1 MKKLLMKWFPK
12 YFNINKTILI
22 DTSKLEG
29 GDKKF
34 MVFHVDPG
42 NEHMHEGLGISD
54 EQVKFFSTEI
64 KRAILDS
71 ENTIDAMAKMTPHI
85 KHANEF
91 YMVSIMLY
99 TEVQRMHTG
108 RGGGGL
114 LEALL
119 RASGGGPNN
128 KD

>member
-1 MKKLLMKWFPK
+1 MKKLLMEWFPK
-12 YFNINKTILI
+12 YFTINNTFLI
-22 DTSKLEG
+22 DTRDLEG
-29 GDKKF
+29 GNNKF
-34 MVFHVDPG
+34 KVFHVDPG
-42 NEHMHEGLGISD
+42 NEHMHEGLGMTD

-99 TEVQRMHTG
+99 TEVQRMHSG
-108 RGGGGL
+108 NGGGGL
-114 LEALL
+114 LEALM
-119 RASGGGPNN
+119 RAHRGGPD